1 MNESMGPRLLFK
13 HLGDLDCTGAD
24 GNSKG
29 KINNLWRLGV
39 AICPDIFSLNNIMMS
54 NYNY

>member
-13 HLGDLDCTGAD
+13 HLGDLDSTGAD